1 MRTLATLWVGRLGP
15 IEMASLHSYA
25 LQGQT
30 PLVYSYEPIAN
41 LPPGVENRDAAEVYP
56 AEVVA
61 RYRRE
66 GSPSLH
72 SNFFRFA
79 LLRETDHVWTDLDV
93 IALRPFDLAP
103 DRIYAW
109 ENETRVNCAVLR
121 LPKDSPTLAALS
133 EIGPATRGV
142 APHIQGLRR
151 AKYWVRTLGRGV
163 PVDRWP
169 WGSTGP
175 RALTT
180 YLARFGEIDR
190 ALPAVTFYPIPS
202 RDSLRFLTPGDVTD
216 ATFPPETRGVHV
228 SASVCWRLARERHG
242 GRIPE
247 GSFLAGRVARA
258 AADGFRA

>member
-1 MRTLATLWVGRLGP
+1 MRALATLWVGRLGP
-15 IEMASLHSYA
+15 IEMASLHSFA

-30 PLVYSYEPIAN
+30 PLVYSYAPIEN

-56 AEVVA
+56 SATIA

-109 ENETRVNCAVLR
+109 ESETRVNCAVLR
-121 LPKDSPTLAALS
+121 LPKGSPTLAALS
-133 EIGPATRGV
+133 EIGPETRGV
-142 APHIQGLRR
+142 APHVQGLRR

-180 YLARFGEIDR
+180 YLARYGEIGH
-190 ALPAVTFYPIPS
+190 ALPAATFYPIPS
-202 RDSLRFLTPGDVTD
+202 RDGLRFLTPGDVTD

-242 GRIPE
+242 GRSPE
-247 GSFLAGRVARA
+247 GSFLADRVARA